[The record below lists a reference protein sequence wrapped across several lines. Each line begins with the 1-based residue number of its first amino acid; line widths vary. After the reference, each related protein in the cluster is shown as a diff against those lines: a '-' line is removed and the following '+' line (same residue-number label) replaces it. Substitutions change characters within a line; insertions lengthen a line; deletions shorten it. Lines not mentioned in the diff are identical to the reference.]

1 MTAGKRSSTIRAD
14 RHSVKC
20 RSIISALR
28 HPPVP
33 ASAYR
38 PSTTGRVP
46 RNPRALAFCRAF
58 YHSGLMAAGGHRKSI
73 AFFITLGAC
82 LVAAA
87 ITQNI
92 LWVVINWKTGV
103 MLILGVL
110 FFALIISGVVLNT
123 IFLVREIR
131 RNEQHGAFIN
141 AVTHELKTPVA
152 SIRLYLQTLQSR
164 DIEPSRRQEF
174 YQIMVE
180 DTDRLLGTIEQ
191 VLHAG
196 RVGARLRLGRLTPV
210 DFSAIVRECMALAR
224 TRHHL
229 PDDALTYC
237 ESLAGGSTPR
247 VLGNE
252 DELKAVVSNLVDNAI
267 KYSGS
272 QVHVAVA
279 LEQPEA
285 AHATLRVRDQGVGIS
300 ASELKRIFKRF
311 YRIPGAVASR
321 VKGTGLGLFIVR
333 SVIARHGGTVFAES
347 EGPGRGSTF
356 TVQLPLL
363 PPRRPHRGRRAGE
376 SG

>member
-1 MTAGKRSSTIRAD
+1 M
-14 RHSVKC
+14 
-20 RSIISALR
+20 ISA
-28 HPPVP
+28 PK
-33 ASAYR
+33 
-38 PSTTGRVP
+38 
-46 RNPRALAFCRAF
+46 
-58 YHSGLMAAGGHRKSI
+58 RKSVVF
-73 AFFITLGAC
+73 ATLGTV
-82 LVAAA
+82 LAA
-87 ITQNI
+87 IAIALNVGWLVVSWREGLLFLAGII
-92 LWVVINWKTGV
+92 LFPVIIT
-103 MLILGVL
+103 
-110 FFALIISGVVLNT
+110 GVVLNT

-164 DIEPSRRQEF
+164 DIDPSRRAEF

-196 RVGARLRLGRLTPV
+196 RVGARLRHASPAPV
-210 DFSAIVRECMALAR
+210 DFSAIVRECLTLAR

-229 PDDALTYC
+229 PEDALTYR
-237 ESLAGGSTPR
+237 ESLADGSAPR

-252 DELKAVVSNLVDNAI
+252 DELKAAVSNLVDNAI
-267 KYSGS
+267 KYSGP
-272 QVHVAVA
+272 QVQVAVV

-300 ASELKRIFKRF
+300 APELKRIFRRF

-347 EGPGRGSTF
+347 DGPGRGSTF
-356 TVQLPLL
+356 IVQLPLL
-363 PPRRPHRGRRAGE
+363 PPR
-376 SG
+376 